1 MTRVFM
7 TRVLTHN
14 KLMTQTLTATVLLA
28 GMALPAAAVE
38 QPDRLAH
45 PAVAG
50 YFYAAG
56 RAYLGV
62 DIRDVTTDRV
72 TALKLKEER
81 GVEIVT
87 IDSDAPAGK
96 AGLREHDVILDFN
109 GTAVE
114 SEEQLRRL
122 IREVPPGRTVAIGIS
137 RDGNLMKIS
146 LQLADHST
154 MVAQAPHGNIPVVR
168 IPDFPGNGMDVPM
181 EIPTY
186 SSALGIQTGILTR
199 QLGEFFG
206 VKNAAGVLISSVDK
220 GGTGEKAGLK
230 AGDVIIRADNEKLTD
245 RVDLSHILRSHRKGG
260 KMSLVVI
267 RDKHQ
272 QTITVTLPER
282 GARDSSMLNLD
293 PDELQDSLENAQG
306 ILQCLTENKNL
317 ISLADN
323 LATLSTSVDLLDRVQ
338 HIQMTPEIEKTMR
351 QAEKLLENL
360 KIGSDP
366 I

>member
-1 MTRVFM
+1 M
-7 TRVLTHN
+7 TRVLTQT
-14 KLMTQTLTATVLLA
+14 LMKQTLTAAVLLA
-28 GMALPAAAVE
+28 GTAIPAAAVE
-38 QPDRLAH
+38 QPNRLAH

-72 TALKLKEER
+72 SVLKLKEER

-122 IREVPPGRTVAIGIS
+122 IREIPPGRTVAIGIS
-137 RDGNLMKIS
+137 RDGNPMKINV
-146 LQLADHST
+146 QLADHSA
-154 MVAQAPHGNIPVVR
+154 MVAQAQRPAIPVIR
-168 IPDFPGNGMDVPM
+168 IPDFPSNGMDVPI

-186 SSALGIQTGILTR
+186 SSALGVQTENLTR

-206 VKNAAGVLISSVDK
+206 VKNGEGILVRSVEK

-230 AGDVIIRADNEKLTD
+230 AGDVIIRANNEKLTD
-245 RVDLSHILRSHRKGG
+245 RIDLSHILRSHRKGG

-267 RDKHQ
+267 RDKHE

-282 GARDSSMLNLD
+282 GARDSSMLN

-306 ILQCLTENKNL
+306 FLQNLTENENL
-317 ISLADN
+317 ISLANN
-323 LATLSTSVDLLDRVQ
+323 LTTLNTSVDLLDRAQ
-338 HIQMTPEIEKTMR
+338 HVQMTPEVEKAMR
-351 QAEKLLENL
+351 QAEKLLEEL
-360 KIGSDP
+360 QIGSNP

>member
-1 MTRVFM
+1 MTRV
-7 TRVLTHN
+7 TTQ
-14 KLMTQTLTATVLLA
+14 KLMTQTLTAAALLA
-28 GMALPAAAVE
+28 GMAVPAAAVE
-38 QPDRLAH
+38 QPNRLSH

-50 YFYAAG
+50 YFYTAG

-72 TALKLKEER
+72 SVLKLKEER

-122 IREVPPGRTVAIGIS
+122 IREIPPGRSVAIGIS
-137 RDGNLMKIS
+137 RDGNPLKINV
-146 LQLADHST
+146 QLADHSA
-154 MVAQAPHGNIPVVR
+154 MVAPAPRPAIPVIR
-168 IPDFPGNGMDVPM
+168 IPDFPSNGMDVPI

-186 SSALGIQTGILTR
+186 SSTLGVQTQSLTR

-206 VKNAAGVLISSVDK
+206 VKNGEGVLVSSVEK

-230 AGDVIIRADNEKLTD
+230 AGDVIIRANNEKLTD
-245 RVDLSHILRSHRKGG
+245 RIDLSHILRSLRKGG
-260 KMSLVVI
+260 KMSLVLI
-267 RDKHQ
+267 RDKHE

-282 GARDSSMLNLD
+282 GPRDSSMLNLD
-293 PDELQDSLENAQG
+293 PEELQDSLEKAQG
-306 ILQCLTENKNL
+306 ILQNLTENENL

-323 LATLSTSVDLLDRVQ
+323 LATLDTSVDLLDRARHV
-338 HIQMTPEIEKTMR
+338 QMTPEIEKTLR
-351 QAEKLLENL
+351 QAEKLLEEL
-360 KIGSDP
+360 KIVSNP